1 MIFGWKRTGTR
12 LRPLEK
18 DSSALFQKFR
28 SPGDNTSGAIRFAD
42 VSLAPSISNLSLEI
56 PLGSWVA
63 LYGEDD
69 FAKAIFCDLCFS
81 YILPESGKVHP
92 VLRGTDVSFLGRT
105 NTTYG
110 KTLVDHLSSGVAESS
125 KELSELAVKSVLS
138 KRFQRHLSRTKIQ
151 FRDGK
156 EAQEL
161 DLDERDFLEL
171 AEANLLIQRRRAV
184 VVDTTT
190 DFYHIALEQ
199 GFRHSKTFLDSQ
211 KTIIWIVDEKH
222 HFPEDAR
229 PWQDKSHAHVH
240 RISLSFPSGSR
251 AGYIN

>member
-1 MIFGWKRTGTR
+1 M
-12 LRPLEK
+12 RPSRPSRR
-18 DSSALFQKFR
+18 DAGHLFQSSK
-28 SPGDNTSGAIRFAD
+28 SSTENSSGAIRFQN
-42 VSLAPSISNLSLEI
+42 VTLPPSISDFSLEI

-69 FAKAIFCDLCFS
+69 FAKALFCDLCFS
-81 YILPESGKVHP
+81 YIQPESGNVQP
-92 VLRGTDVSFLGRT
+92 VLKATDVSFLGRT

-110 KTLVDHLSSGVAESS
+110 KTLMDHLSCGVHDGS
-125 KELSELAVKSVLS
+125 KELSEAAVFSVLS
-138 KRFQRHLSRTKIQ
+138 DRFHRHLGKSRLQ

-156 EAQEL
+156 IAADL

-171 AEANLLIQRRRAV
+171 AEANLLLQRRRAV

-199 GFRHSKTFLDSQ
+199 GFQHSKALLQSK
-211 KTIIWIVDEKH
+211 KTILWIVDEKH
-222 HFPEDAR
+222 SFPANAR
-229 PWQDKSHAHVH
+229 PWQDPAHSSIH
-240 RISLSFPSGSR
+240 RISLSFPNGSR

>member
-12 LRPLEK
+12 LRPSEK
-18 DSSALFQKFR
+18 DSAALFQKFR
-28 SPGDNTSGAIRFAD
+28 SPGENTSGAIRFAD
-42 VSLAPSISNLSLEI
+42 VSLAPSISNLSLEV

-81 YILPESGKVHP
+81 YILPESGKVYP

-110 KTLVDHLSSGVAESS
+110 KTLVDHLSSGVTEGS

-138 KRFQRHLSRTKIQ
+138 KRFQRHLSKIKIQ

-199 GFRHSKTFLDSQ
+199 GFRHSKTFLDSK

-222 HFPEDAR
+222 HFTEDAR
-229 PWQDKSHAHVH
+229 PWQDKSHSHLH